1 MKGKH
6 FSWIT
11 VWLIVVCVLLVVSG
25 SYAAYSSVWY
35 AKGVAAAQI
44 AATDLPFSSN
54 YLELKNDGVTP
65 EKMIAATKDAN
76 GVAVTIT
83 ICNYPQ
89 ADRLK
94 YHTSALPYALTA
106 KLVDAKEADYDKFT
120 LNNQY
125 FTNGVCELSGSLSGD
140 GAQQDQYVLRCN
152 DPQLLNK
159 VSIQM
164 EAVPRCTDNCGL
176 VNRKLLGQLRIM
188 PMDSSPQEWTGRITD
203 KPQNGEEVDAFN
215 YLLTGT
221 ATDTITLNWDPKHV
235 ELSKWSR
242 EDLEKNTS
250 GFTEKQNGSISFGVG
265 GETTSYRLQFYRRGS
280 FPSSEIEEYISYSLA
295 SKTATTPPEAS
306 ES

>member
-94 YHTSALPYALTA
+94 YHTSVLPYTLTA
-106 KLVDAKEADYDKFT
+106 TLVDAKEADYDKFT
-120 LNNQY
+120 LNNHN
-125 FTNGVCELSGSLSGD
+125 FTNGVCGLPGSLSGD
-140 GAQQDQYVLRCN
+140 GAQQDQYVLRCT
-152 DPQLLNK
+152 DPQLLNS

-164 EAVPRCTDNCGL
+164 KAVPNCSDNCDL
-176 VNRKLLGQLRIM
+176 VDRMLLGKLRIM
-188 PMDSSPQEWTGRITD
+188 PMDSSPQKWSGKITD
-203 KPQNGEEVDAFN
+203 DLSKEVDAFN

-221 ATDTITLNWDPKHV
+221 ATDTITLRWDPNYV

-242 EDLEKNTS
+242 EDLKKNTS
-250 GFTEKQNGSISFGVG
+250 GFTENQDGSISFGVG
-265 GETTSYRLQFYRRGS
+265 GKTTSYRLQFYRRDS
-280 FPSSEIEEYISYSLA
+280 FPSSEIEKYISYSLA
-295 SKTATTPPEAS
+295 SKTATTPPETS